1 MKKKI
6 IATLLCLTLA
16 FSGTICAN
24 AAGKVQPCKGFKL
37 LSQQTT
43 IPDNTVKVYQYGVDS
58 TYSTGIRFIGGDSEK
73 TYEALFRNSISNP
86 QTIKLPATETYAR
99 YTYDDHGSG
108 GNIYPSET
116 FKNTGG
122 TYKKVRI
129 KLSEFSDYFN
139 EDGSHTKEV
148 GISTGIYHNFK
159 FRYEDMGDYQYRDSS
174 LVFISG
180 GAATGV
186 VPDENGEVELYIYA
200 DVCAVTEYMTEYSYC
215 QKTSSG
221 IMTGGGGGTSGS
233 VINKLVFGN
242 VNLEDRVNVNDV
254 TYLQMYLAG
263 MVDIN
268 TLQLFHADSNCDNA
282 IDVADVTNLQFG
294 IAGI

>member
-6 IATLLCLTLA
+6 VATLLCATLA

-24 AAGKVQPCKGFKL
+24 AAGNPVEHKGFED
-37 LSQQTT
+37 LSEQTT
-43 IPDNTVKVYQYGVDS
+43 IPDNTVQIYQYGVDS
-58 TYSTGIRFIGGDSEK
+58 TYSTGIRFIGGDSK
-73 TYEALFRNSISNP
+73 KKYEALFRNSISDS
-86 QTIKLPATETYAR
+86 QIMELPETETYAR
-99 YTYDDHGSG
+99 YIYDAHGSS

-129 KLSEFSDYFN
+129 KLSEFSSYFN
-139 EDGSHTKEV
+139 EDGSHTKN
-148 GISTGIYHNFK
+148 ISTDIYHDFK
-159 FRYEDMGDYQYRDSS
+159 FRYEDMGDYQYCDSS

-180 GAATGV
+180 GAATGA

-200 DVCAVTEYMTEYSYC
+200 DVGAVIECMTDYSYYL
-215 QKTSSG
+215 KTSSEILTG
-221 IMTGGGGGTSGS
+221 DGGGISGP
-233 VINKLVFGN
+233 VFEKLTFGN
-242 VNLEDRVNVNDV
+242 VNLTNGVDVNDV

-268 TLQLFHADSNCDNA
+268 TLQLFHADSNCDNE